1 MKQLVLEPPPSRRL
15 LHYTPLRY
23 PGGKGA
29 LAPYIKELMKE
40 NRLLDGEYVEA
51 YAGGAAI
58 GLELLFHDYVS
69 RIHINDL
76 SRPVYAFWRSVL
88 THTDRLCKLIVDT
101 PLTTK
106 AWDRQKK
113 VFSNQRDFGDLA
125 LGFATF
131 FLNRTNRSGI
141 LNGGIIGGRDQ
152 SGPWKID
159 ARFNRD
165 ELVYRIQSIAKMK
178 SRISLTR
185 MDALEF
191 LKAGIS
197 KWPAKTL
204 IYLDPPYY
212 VKGRDL
218 YYDFYEPSDHEALA
232 DFVTAKLVRQR
243 WVVSYDNVPPVRAL
257 YQGCQ
262 RLTYGIGYSARDRR
276 EGAEVIF
283 FSDLLRVCPLK
294 GPFKLIRGS
303 RMAKKQEELFSAE
316 ETRRRFEAALRGA
329 RAVGPTHKTGSAA
342 QRKKKRSAAQPR
354 RKARASS

>member
-1 MKQLVLEPPPSRRL
+1 MKTLVLEPTPQRRL
-15 LHYTPLRY
+15 YHYTPLRY

-76 SRPVYAFWRSVL
+76 SRPVYAFWHSVL
-88 THTDRLCKLIVDT
+88 NLCKLIRDT
-101 PLTTK
+101 PLTLK
-106 AWDRQKK
+106 AWDRQKL
-113 VFSNQRDFGDLA
+113 VFKNQKDFGDLT

-141 LNGGIIGGRDQ
+141 LNAGIIGGRDQ
-152 SGPWKID
+152 TGPWKID

-165 ELVYRIQSIAKMK
+165 ELIYRIESIAKMQQ
-178 SRISLTR
+178 RINLTR
-185 MDALEF
+185 MDALKF
-191 LKAGIS
+191 IKSGMQ

-212 VKGRDL
+212 EKGRDL
-218 YYDFYEPSDHEALA
+218 YYDFYEHDDHEALA
-232 DFVTAKLVRQR
+232 KFVTGKLVRQR
-243 WVVSYDNVPPVRAL
+243 WIVSYDNIPAVREL
-257 YQGCQ
+257 YRGCQ
-262 RLTYGIGYSARDRR
+262 RLTYGLGYSARDRR

-283 FSDLLRVCPLK
+283 FSDLIRVCPLR
-294 GPFKLIRGS
+294 GPFRLIRGS
-303 RMAKKQEELFSAE
+303 YMKKKEDDLFSPAE
-316 ETRRRFEAALRGA
+316 AQRRFEAALRGA
-329 RAVGPTHKTGSAA
+329 RAVGHKPKISTATQPKRPAA
-342 QRKKKRSAAQPR
+342 PARKKSKLRS
-354 RKARASS
+354 K